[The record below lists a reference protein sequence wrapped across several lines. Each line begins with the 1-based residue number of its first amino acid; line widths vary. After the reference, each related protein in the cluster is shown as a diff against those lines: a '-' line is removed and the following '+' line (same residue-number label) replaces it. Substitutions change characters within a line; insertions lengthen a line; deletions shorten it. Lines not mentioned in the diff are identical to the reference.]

1 MRTTTWRVR
10 YRNAVV
16 QGSPKPIHRNA
27 QSPNHRMTLIGPQIA
42 PPAERYLVISVAL
55 VAVRACFR
63 VRRRS
68 TRTSTDGPPGSSVNP
83 WRPGRIYPAKAP
95 CRENSWLITGWKGCD
110 RQEWSTSPTRADF
123 AARIVSVGLIGVLP
137 TAADLD
143 GGAQKSKRL
152 SDRLKLGSRP
162 KEFPNCNALP

>member
-1 MRTTTWRVR
+1 VASGGRGRRYILRVGVTTSELRSDGR
-10 YRNAVV
+10 C
-16 QGSPKPIHRNA
+16 GPS
-27 QSPNHRMTLIGPQIA
+27 IGVKTGA
-42 PPAERYLVISVAL
+42 RRYLAAKL
-55 VAVRACFR
+55 PVRCS
-63 VRRRS
+63 RRRE
-68 TRTSTDGPPGSSVNP
+68 SVNP

-143 GGAQKSKRL
+143 GGLAQKSKRL

>member
-1 MRTTTWRVR
+1 MVR
-10 YRNAVV
+10 DTLGAVNA
-16 QGSPKPIHRNA
+16 GSQA
-27 QSPNHRMTLIGPQIA
+27 
-42 PPAERYLVISVAL
+42 
-55 VAVRACFR
+55 
-63 VRRRS
+63 
-68 TRTSTDGPPGSSVNP
+68 SVNAA
-83 WRPGRIYPAKAP
+83 RQGRIYPAKAP

-110 RQEWSTSPTRADF
+110 RQEWSTSPTRDDF

-143 GGAQKSKRL
+143 GGLAQKSKRL